1 MALRDLIP
9 SGRSNVIDLAERIN
23 GQVARSAPA
32 NVHRGITASAKRIDL
47 SSDAD
52 AAEAADTP
60 WRAWQNEAWEHSDSI
75 GEINFGHEILGSV
88 MSRLRLY
95 AAINI
100 DPDAPPASVNQ
111 LRRRKIDQT
120 PDEAKYD
127 KQAGLDIPEGLDDEV
142 LDYAEQCVAEL
153 GSGYG
158 GIAESLRS
166 FTLNILT
173 PGECYLAFI
182 DKRWSIRST
191 SEIVVRQGDK
201 IPILREARTSR
212 NPNGM
217 PWRELPEDTPLI
229 RIWRRHPRYS
239 REPTSSLLALLESC
253 NELRTLQQM
262 IRGIARSRMNAGIL
276 FLPDGLS
283 VAGSSVTDDKEQ
295 TEDETEDLIDELFDA
310 VTTPITDETA
320 GTSVAPLVISGP
332 EDLGEKIRHILFAR
346 ESDQFLIKRAD
357 TVLDRILNGL
367 NIPKEKISGLD
378 AVKYSNA
385 NVIDEDLYKIHVEPL
400 AVVFCDA
407 ASSAYLRARIKKKFP
422 NLSPKILAKMC
433 VWYDPT
439 EIVIKTDAAES
450 ANEGYDKYLISGDA
464 WRRAHGY
471 SDTDA
476 PSQTEI
482 AFRMVIDQVGKN
494 LQPVEQADILHQVLP
509 EIFGQATPA
518 GAPLRPNT
526 APQDATY
533 GPGDAITTAE
543 SDGLDD
549 VDNVEVT
556 S

>member
-1 MALRDLIP
+1 MIRGVP
-9 SGRSNVIDLAERIN
+9 NGKTSVTDLAELV
-23 GQVARSAPA
+23 GGYVAQPAPA
-32 NVHRGITASAKRIDL
+32 NTIRGIVASAKKINL
-47 SSDAD
+47 SDPEE

-60 WRAWQNEAWEHSDSI
+60 WRAWQNEAWEHSDSV
-75 GEINFGHEILGSV
+75 GEINYGHEILGSV

-120 PDEAKYD
+120 PDEEAYD
-127 KQAGLDIPEGLDDEV
+127 EKAGLDIPEGISDAV
-142 LDYAEQCVAEL
+142 LDYAEQVMVEL

-158 GIAESLRS
+158 GISELLRV
-166 FTLNILT
+166 FTINT
-173 PGECYLAFI
+173 AVPGECYLAFI
-182 DKRWSIRST
+182 DNRWSIRST
-191 SEIVVRQGDK
+191 SEITVRQGDGVVV
-201 IPILREARTSR
+201 LREARTSR
-212 NPNGM
+212 AAHGL
-217 PWRELPEDTPLI
+217 PWRELPKTTPLI
-229 RIWRRHPRYS
+229 RIWKRHARFS
-239 REPTSSLLALLESC
+239 REPTSSMLALLEMCS
-253 NELRTLQQM
+253 ELRTLQQM

-283 VAGSSVTDDKEQ
+283 VAGNSVTEDKDQ
-295 TEDETEDLIDELFDA
+295 TEDETESLVEELFDA
-310 VTTPITDETA
+310 MTTPVTDETA
-320 GTSVAPLVISGP
+320 GTSVVPLVISGP
-332 EDLGEKIRHILFAR
+332 GELGKQIIHKLFAR

-357 TVLDRILNGL
+357 TVLERILNGL
-367 NIPKEKISGLD
+367 NIPKEKISGMD
-378 AVKYSNA
+378 SVRYTNA
-385 NVIDEDLYKIHVEPL
+385 NVIDEDLYKIHIEPS
-400 AVVFCDA
+400 AVMLCDA
-407 ASSAYLRARIKKKFP
+407 LSSAYLRARIKSKFRDLP
-422 NLSPKILAKMC
+422 SEILAKLC

-509 EIFGQATPA
+509 EIFGKTTPA
-518 GAPLRPNT
+518 GAPLRPNA
-526 APQDATY
+526 APQDATF

-543 SDGLDD
+543 AESDGLGD
-549 VDNVEVT
+549 VDTVEVT